1 MVGNDRGSQ
10 IQPGVITTD
19 MQIDQAGS
27 YIVAGNVYGCLPRR
41 GRDVLVD
48 TSDLSIEHGNIHLLI
63 DLVGRVDHVTA
74 LEDGMLSR
82 VRLRKARGGARRSR
96 GRKFPSV

>member
-10 IQPGVITTD
+10 IQSGVITTD

-27 YIVAGNVYGCLPRR
+27 YIVAGNVHGCLPRR

-48 TSDLSIEHGNIHLLI
+48 ASDLSIEHGNIHLLI

-74 LEDGMLSR
+74 LKDGIVSR
-82 VRLRKARGGARRSR
+82 CLLRT
-96 GRKFPSV
+96 GR